1 MKILKHPDIY
11 TQTHTQF
18 QSVYTVKVVS
28 VIYHYFFKVPY
39 TTTSVLIYRK
49 VKREGC
55 RKRKES
61 REERRKKRETK
72 KENQTKIMLNEKNA
86 KNWRRNKP
94 LEIKSI
100 KGS

>member
-18 QSVYTVKVVS
+18 QPVYTIKVVS
-28 VIYHYFFKVPY
+28 DIYHYFFKVPY

-49 VKREGC
+49 VKRGGC

-61 REERRKKRETK
+61 REERRKKKR
-72 KENQTKIMLNEKNA
+72 NQKG
-86 KNWRRNKP
+86 
-94 LEIKSI
+94 KSD
-100 KGS
+100 KDNVK